1 MGKWAQRLADEIL
14 QTPSGST
21 DKTDARGVVAVLAV
35 PTEGV
40 SPKLQAA
47 NDPART
53 CGDCRHLLRHG
64 TCGEPVAAGLAPWFG
79 IVWPPGGH
87 GAHCAGFDAQAR
99 RAAQDRPYRLTP
111 EQGDRCH
118 AGGWDDAEIA
128 TFTARHARLL
138 RRGYGN
144 DDAEDLAERL
154 TLRDRD
160 ADNRVICTECQH
172 YRSGRCGNHRA
183 AGLQAPEMGPD
194 LAAMLQRC
202 AGFTGTAIP

>member
-1 MGKWAQRLADEIL
+1 M
-14 QTPSGST
+14 
-21 DKTDARGVVAVLAV
+21 